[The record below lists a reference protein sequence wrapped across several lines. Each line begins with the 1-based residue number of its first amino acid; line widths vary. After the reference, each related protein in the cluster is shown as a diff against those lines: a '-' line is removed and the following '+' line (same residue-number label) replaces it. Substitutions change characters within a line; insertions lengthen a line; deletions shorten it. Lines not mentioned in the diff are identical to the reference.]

1 MLQTN
6 IRNIYIKYSN
16 MQACVKERDSHCAV
30 WNCSKPKVKTSL
42 FLIKTPQHLWPSAAS
57 FIRPRSFNLISMRK
71 SHVTRALNSWHC
83 YHVTHLKISFY
94 GGCCYIDQRARP
106 NTAKVHKPSTVKAL
120 EETNMK
126 NPFADKVRGKM
137 QHKPSWISCYIV
149 SYLSAWKFF
158 TYLVMSRVPIILKC
172 QT

>member
-1 MLQTN
+1 MW
-6 IRNIYIKYSN
+6 R
-16 MQACVKERDSHCAV
+16 KETHIVQFETAAKK
-30 WNCSKPKVKTSL
+30 SKNL
-42 FLIKTPQHLWPSAAS
+42 LCLIKIPQHLWPSAAS
-57 FIRPRSFNLISMRK
+57 FIRSRSFNLISTRK

-94 GGCCYIDQRARP
+94 GGCCYIAQRARP
-106 NTAKVHKPSTVKAL
+106 YTAKVHKPSTVKAL
-120 EETNMK
+120 EEINKK

-158 TYLVMSRVPIILKC
+158 TYLVMSRVPIIHKC